1 MVVEADSASTG
12 IGTELETKASNGS
25 PNARIRSKTRNIRRR
40 RRVLTLVL
48 VNLAA
53 VLERADEALLPAV
66 YDQVSA

>member
-1 MVVEADSASTG
+1 MVVEADSASTE
-12 IGTELETKASNGS
+12 IGTELEIKASNGS
-25 PNARIRSKTRNIRRR
+25 PNARSRSKTRNIRRR
-40 RRVLTLVL
+40 RILTLVL